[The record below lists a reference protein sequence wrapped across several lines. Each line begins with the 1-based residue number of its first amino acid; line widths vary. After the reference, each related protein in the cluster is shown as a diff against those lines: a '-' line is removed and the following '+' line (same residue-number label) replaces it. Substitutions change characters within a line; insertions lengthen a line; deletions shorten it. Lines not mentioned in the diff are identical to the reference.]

1 MNKNIEELK
10 LRDTVTMMLSDDYKD
25 RLRAEFWQTFI
36 RYRALSVSLNKW
48 DHVPYIHTQSRSVL
62 ERQAELMAGLLYIY
76 MKRSIRESIDLFA
89 ADFSPFP
96 TFKDP
101 LETLKEELED
111 NNKIFVETQNRNMSE
126 LAFEKELFADLDR
139 GKKS

>member
-10 LRDTVTMMLSDDYKD
+10 LKDTVTMMVSDDYKD

-48 DHVPYIHTQSRSVL
+48 DHVPYLRTQSRSLL
-62 ERQAELMAGLLYIY
+62 EHQADLMAGLLYIY
-76 MKRSIRESIDLFA
+76 MKRSIRESIDLFQ

-101 LETLKEELED
+101 LESLKEELE
-111 NNKIFVETQNRNMSE
+111 
-126 LAFEKELFADLDR
+126 EKKTGFFDPPFKDPSDPLFRRDSDIGR
-139 GKKS
+139 GTHA

>member
-10 LRDTVTMMLSDDYKD
+10 LKDTVTMMVSDDYKD

-36 RYRALSVSLNKW
+36 RYRALSVSLSKW
-48 DHVPYIHTQSRSVL
+48 DHVPYIHTQSRSLL
-62 ERQAELMAGLLYIY
+62 EHQADLMAGLLYIY
-76 MKRSIRESIDLFA
+76 MKRSIRESIDLFQ

-101 LETLKEELED
+101 IEKLKEELRYTGDPVAEA
-111 NNKIFVETQNRNMSE
+111 VSRASE
-126 LAFEKELFADLDR
+126 EILGSKDIGR
-139 GKKS
+139 GTHA